1 MENIQIIIYSFIQG
15 ITEFLP
21 VSSSA
26 HLYLLQESFNWKDN
40 LLLLALG
47 AHLGTF
53 LAILFHNKKFFFYF
67 KYNYYLFYAVVS
79 SIPVIIFGSLIVLF
93 GLKNYDSNI
102 FIIALACIIGGILL
116 EFADNYKNKR
126 IEKKT
131 IQLKDSMLAGAFQVL
146 ALIPGMSRSGTI
158 ITAMRFLGFSRKL
171 SIEYSLLTGLPV
183 LFAACSFGTYKAVG
197 ENNIDFIKLL
207 LVTIISFIAALITIK
222 FFLKWIKKFSFRVF
236 SIYRIILGIV
246 LLIYLNNS

>member
-1 MENIQIIIYSFIQG
+1 M
-15 ITEFLP
+15 
-21 VSSSA
+21 
-26 HLYLLQESFNWKDN
+26 
-40 LLLLALG
+40 
-47 AHLGTF
+47 
-53 LAILFHNKKFFFYF
+53 
-67 KYNYYLFYAVVS
+67 
-79 SIPVIIFGSLIVLF
+79 LF

-197 ENNIDFIKLL
+197 ENNIDFINSIIFMILKLL
-207 LVTIISFIAALITIK
+207 NVLIYAQSFDK
-222 FFLKWIKKFSFRVF
+222 YYQFFE
-236 SIYRIILGIV
+236 
-246 LLIYLNNS
+246 LLIIIQLF